1 MSESRSRLR
10 RMFILLSFS
19 TRKAE
24 VDMNC
29 CDVVRVRRPKLCS
42 MFGQQD
48 LALGRDE
55 LSESRYHPKLDP

>member
-1 MSESRSRLR
+1 MSESRSRLK
-10 RMFILLSFS
+10 RMSIMLSFS

-24 VDMNC
+24 VDINC

-42 MFGQQD
+42 MFGLQD

-55 LSESRYHPKLDP
+55 LSESRYCPKLDP